1 MNRESRFLA
10 RDRLGYINVFL
21 CPHGVVHLSYMN
33 TSIRFSPQDFSSFAL
48 LVDEAYHRLKSDLQ
62 KQNGL
67 SGKEGCI

>member
-1 MNRESRFLA
+1 
-10 RDRLGYINVFL
+10 
-21 CPHGVVHLSYMN
+21 MN